1 MNLKNYLIGAGVSAL
16 IIAGATFKGGERT
29 KVSVVHYSQG
39 ETMVFD
45 TIFDATSGYT
55 AEQFLLDNGI
65 NPEKT
70 NFIHTDAFD
79 GKHIL
84 EGENSVLFMR
94 SENDVNING
103 NQNII
108 ISKTQNRSVIS
119 DRDEARELIV
129 EEMSSEDFG
138 DDEVMEVVVKQ
149 LQDLEEESFV
159 YDAGDGNTH
168 LKIENLNGEISIEL
182 NGEKL
187 DLDELLENENLTE
200 QQVKMVKKHLNSDG
214 ENQNTVFELK
224 TDNDHE
230 AKVIV
235 ISNET
240 IREQMEDM
248 EETLVEVISSDIEEV
263 MHEFDHTIAIV
274 STVTGEDAEE
284 SFIADPADLPIEGPK
299 YFPNPTEGKFRLE
312 FFLPERGQ
320 TQIQL
325 FDMTGRVVFDENLG
339 NFQGAFNNDIDI
351 SHLESGQY
359 IMHITQ
365 NNLRLAEKI
374 IVN

>member
-1 MNLKNYLIGAGVSAL
+1 MNLKNYLIGAGLSA
-16 IIAGATFKGGERT
+16 IILAGASIKNEDQI
-29 KVSVVHYSQG
+29 KVSVVHYSQV
-39 ETMVFD
+39 ETKVFD
-45 TIFDATSGYT
+45 TIFDAKSGYT

-70 NFIHTDAFD
+70 NFIHTDAFV

-84 EGENSVLFMR
+84 ESENPILFMR
-94 SENDVNING
+94 GENDFKIYG
-103 NQNII
+103 NENII
-108 ISKTQNRSVIS
+108 ISKTHNKSVFS
-119 DRDEARELIV
+119 EGDEDSEVIIEEVIREAYGD
-129 EEMSSEDFG
+129 EEM
-138 DDEVMEVVVKQ
+138 MEVVVKQ
-149 LQDLEEESFV
+149 IQDLEQESFV
-159 YDAGDGNTH
+159 YNAAGGDSH
-168 LKIENLNGEISIEL
+168 LKIENVNGEISIEL

-187 DLDELLENENLTE
+187 DLDELLDNENLTD
-200 QQVKMVKKHLNSDG
+200 QQVKMVKMHLDG
-214 ENQNTVFELK
+214 TEINQHNVFELETGDK
-224 TDNDHE
+224 EE

-235 ISNET
+235 IHNGAVRESMDET
-240 IREQMEDM
+240 TFQTITSE
-248 EETLVEVISSDIEEV
+248 IEEI
-263 MHEFDHTIAIV
+263 MKDFEHTVAIV
-274 STVTGEDAEE
+274 STFSDESDGEE

-299 YFPNPTEGKFRLE
+299 YFPNPSEGKFRLE